1 MILRSILSIT
11 GDYAVVLLICPPSP
25 WNFVR
30 LLRHSC
36 VMIELLGA
44 GVAVG
49 LAVAMPFGPVGLT
62 VVALGRRD
70 WRSGAA
76 AATGVAAADL
86 TWAVVAVACG
96 AVLALHPAVHVWRA
110 AAQAALL
117 VIGVGLVVRGVHQL
131 LVRRSRSTPRFAE
144 PRSAKSL
151 VRRSRSTARFAEPR
165 SAKHRRRSVATDAH
179 APVAHAPGRYFVAL
193 YGLTLPNPLTV
204 AIFTSAAVDVGL
216 SAGAAAPGQRAVF
229 VAAVGLTSLVWQLLL
244 AAMGRHLLTRVGPT
258 ASAALTVLGG
268 LLLVAWPVI
277 AS

>member
-86 TWAVVAVACG
+86 TWAVVAVAGG

-131 LVRRSRSTPRFAE
+131 LVRRSRST
-144 PRSAKSL
+144 
-151 VRRSRSTARFAEPR
+151 ARFADP
-165 SAKHRRRSVATDAH
+165 ATA
-179 APVAHAPGRYFVAL
+179 AHAPGRYFVAL

-216 SAGAAAPGQRAVF
+216 SAGAATPAQRAVF
-229 VAAVGLTSLVWQLLL
+229 IAAVGLTSLVWQLLL
-244 AAMGRHLLTRVGPT
+244 AAMGRHLLTRVGP
-258 ASAALTVLGG
+258 AGSAALTVLGG

>member
-11 GDYAVVLLICPPSP
+11 ADYAVELPTWPPSP
-25 WNFVR
+25 CNFVR
-30 LLRHSC
+30 SPRHSC

-62 VVALGRRD
+62 VVALSRRD

-86 TWAVVAVACG
+86 TWAVVAVAGG
-96 AVLALHPAVHVWRA
+96 AVLALHPAVHAWRA

-117 VIGVGLVVRGVHQL
+117 AIGVVLVVRGVRQY
-131 LVRRSRSTPRFAE
+131 
-144 PRSAKSL
+144 
-151 VRRSRSTARFAEPR
+151 
-165 SAKHRRRSVATDAH
+165 RRRSVASDAP
-179 APVAHAPGRYFVAL
+179 APVTYAPGRYFVAL

-216 SAGAAAPGQRAVF
+216 SAGAAAPQLRAVF
-229 VAAVGLTSLVWQLLL
+229 VVAVGLTSLVWQLLL
-244 AAMGRHLLTRVGPT
+244 AAMGRHLLARVGPAT
-258 ASAALTVLGG
+258 SAALTVVGG
-268 LLLVAWPVI
+268 LLLVAWPII